1 MQRMIRLPYQ
11 VETLSLSTKNTILEN
26 NVNAYLIIADE
37 KALLI
42 DAGFPESA
50 LEISQHLINAK
61 LQLQGIYL
69 THFHPDHSLGA
80 QQIAKSFQV
89 KIHCHPHDLAPLITL
104 YEQYF
109 PNTDTHEVIAD
120 LIDGLEIPFAGTIF
134 NVLHIPG
141 HTHGHIA
148 IFDKT
153 HGNLFIGDHVIPD
166 GTVWIGPPDG
176 HLSDYLDSLD
186 RLLLLPTTMLYPGHG
201 TPLFTPHTLMARM
214 KQRRLDREADILAY
228 LRAGEVTL
236 ATLVD
241 RIYRG
246 KIPTEILWAAKKT
259 VTAHLQKLLFEQQ
272 ITMRFAPSDHQFY
285 YTEAVTNSRLTDEE
299 ND

>member
-11 VETLSLSTKNTILEN
+11 VETLSLSTKNTMLEN
-26 NVNAYLIIADE
+26 NVNAYLIVADG

-50 LEISQHLINAK
+50 LEISQHIINAK
-61 LQLQGIYL
+61 LQLEGIYL

-80 QQIAKSFQV
+80 LQIAKSFQV
-89 KIHCHPHDLAPLITL
+89 KIHCHPHDLAPLISL
-104 YEQYF
+104 YEQHF
-109 PNTDTHEVIAD
+109 PLTYTDEVIAD
-120 LIDGLEIPFAGTIF
+120 LIDGLKIPFAEALF

-153 HGNLFIGDHVIPD
+153 YGNLFIGDHVIPD

-176 HLSDYLDSLD
+176 HLCDYLDSLD
-186 RLLLLPTTMLYPGHG
+186 RLLLLPATMLYPGHG
-201 TPLFTPHTLMARM
+201 APLSTPQALMARI

-228 LRAGEVTL
+228 LRVEEVTL

-259 VTAHLQKLLFEQQ
+259 VTAHLQKLLFDQQ
-272 ITMRFAPSDHQFY
+272 ITMRFAPSEHQFY
-285 YTEAVTNSRLTDEE
+285 YTEAVINSHLTGAG